1 MLFSI
6 VTPRDWLTMYKR
18 YSETCLFAASHRL
31 RGQNIRLVLQSLLL
45 LLTVGVS
52 LNNPCSRAQG
62 QAQQQCIS
70 ATVEHKGWKS
80 RAVEA
85 SAMCTLACVT
95 GMVDGPNTSPCS
107 RPTVPSCA
115 VVSQL
120 PGRIENGSYS
130 SPNSCATS

>member
-31 RGQNIRLVLQSLLL
+31 RGQNIRLFLQSLL

-85 SAMCTLACVT
+85 SASSL
-95 GMVDGPNTSPCS
+95 
-107 RPTVPSCA
+107 CA
-115 VVSQL
+115 L
-120 PGRIENGSYS
+120 WH
-130 SPNSCATS
+130 A